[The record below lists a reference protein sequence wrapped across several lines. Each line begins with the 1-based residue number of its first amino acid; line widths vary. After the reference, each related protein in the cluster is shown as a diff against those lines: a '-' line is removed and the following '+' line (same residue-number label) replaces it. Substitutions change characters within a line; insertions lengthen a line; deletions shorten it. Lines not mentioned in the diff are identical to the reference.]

1 MGPAVF
7 GVVASLFAVSIWWWR
22 RESLRPKPRR
32 DGRRPRGPDPVLDPA
47 DASDLDRRFALVDD
61 AVSTR
66 DDIVASRLEVVRR
79 RAVPVR
85 VVEPVPSLGASRV
98 RFADGTAVIGHGVV
112 AGDMGVLVAAVR
124 DHAVHVESCRREPD
138 GMHVLFAWPGARA
151 VLGVVV
157 TGLDQ
162 PE

>member
-7 GVVASLFAVSIWWWR
+7 GVVASLLAVAIWWWR
-22 RESLRPKPRR
+22 RDSLRPQPRR
-32 DGRRPRGPDPVLDPA
+32 DGRRPDVPEPDLDPA
-47 DASDLDRRFALVDD
+47 DTADLDLLFARADD
-61 AVSTR
+61 ATSTR
-66 DDIVASRLEVVRR
+66 DDVVATRLDVVRR

-162 PE
+162 PD